1 MPRVNERIRVREVR
15 LIDHEGKQLGVKSI
29 DEAMGL
35 ARSVEMDLVEVSP
48 SAAPPVCKIMD
59 FGKYKYELNKKSKE
73 NKKKQRTVVTKEIKL
88 RPKIDDHDFDTK
100 AKHAKTFLEEGH
112 RVKAIVMFKGREV
125 VYQDFGRK
133 LLDRLAQSIAEC
145 CTIEKGC
152 ISEGRN
158 LVSIF
163 APKAV
168 VLPKPEIKKSDK
180 DGEAP
185 AAVSGAAEAETVS
198 EIISEKPAVTEV
210 KEESPDK
217 Q

>member
-15 LIDHEGKQLGVKSI
+15 LIDHEGKQLGVKTI
-29 DEAMGL
+29 DEALGI
-35 ARSVEMDLVEVSP
+35 ARSVAMDLVEVSP
-48 SAAPPVCKIMD
+48 GAAPPVCKIMD

-73 NKKKQRTVVTKEIKL
+73 NKKKQRTIVTKEIKL

-125 VYQDFGRK
+125 VYQDFGKK

-145 CTIEKGC
+145 CAIEKSC

-163 APKAV
+163 APKV
-168 VLPKPEIKKSDK
+168 VSLPKPEVKKSDK
-180 DGEAP
+180 EG
-185 AAVSGAAEAETVS
+185 AALAEVSGTAGAAAVS
-198 EIISEKPAVTEV
+198 EIINEKNGPVESE
-210 KEESPDK
+210 EE
-217 Q
+217 

>member
-1 MPRVNERIRVREVR
+1 MPRVNEKIRVREVR
-15 LIDHEGKQLGVKSI
+15 LIDHEGKQLGVRPI

-35 ARSVEMDLVEVSP
+35 ARSVGMDLVEVSP
-48 SAAPPVCKIMD
+48 SATPPVCKVMD

-100 AKHAKTFLEEGH
+100 AKHAKEFLEEGH

-125 VYQDFGRK
+125 VYQDFGKK
-133 LLDRLAQSIAEC
+133 LLEKLAQAITEC
-145 CTIEKGC
+145 STIEKSC

-168 VLPKPEIKKSDK
+168 VLPKPEAKKSDK
-180 DGEAP
+180 PGEADEAP
-185 AAVSGAAEAETVS
+185 AAEAAVVTD
-198 EIISEKPAVTEV
+198 PAAV
-210 KEESPDK
+210 KE
-217 Q
+217 